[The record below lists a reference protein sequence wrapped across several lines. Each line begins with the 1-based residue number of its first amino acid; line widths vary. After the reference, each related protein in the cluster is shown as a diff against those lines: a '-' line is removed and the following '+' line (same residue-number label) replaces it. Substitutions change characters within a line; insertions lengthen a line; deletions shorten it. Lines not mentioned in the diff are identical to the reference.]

1 MEYKEFKNRKN
12 ILGSEVGL
20 VTKTI
25 TVPSTFSSYYT
36 ENGRKI
42 VPTGT
47 AFSTPY
53 YGLLYQDVDITD
65 GDKEASLIIGGR
77 YIAGNLP
84 YSLADAYVSAFIA
97 QGLYEFTEGSVT
109 RPSFGTVGLTAL
121 SAPTVSAVSGAITIT
136 AVSNAVDYTIFDSNK
151 VALTTQ
157 SGSTYS
163 ASESGV
169 YYVRANGD
177 NINYKNSNLASVT
190 VTL

>member
-12 ILGSEVGL
+12 FLGSEVGL

-25 TVPSTFSSYYT
+25 TVPGSFASYAT
-36 ENGRKI
+36 EGGRKI
-42 VPTGT
+42 VVAGT

-53 YGLLYQDVDITD
+53 YGLLYQDVDITN
-65 GDKEASLIIGGR
+65 GDKEASLMIGGR
-77 YIAGNLP
+77 YIAANLP
-84 YSLADAYVSAFIA
+84 YSLADAYVSAFNE
-97 QGLYEFTEGSVT
+97 QGLYAFAEGATS
-109 RPSFGTVGLTAL
+109 RPSFGSVGLTAL
-121 SAPTVSAVSGAITIT
+121 SAPGLSAASEVITIT

-177 NINYKNSNLASVT
+177 NINYKNSDLASVT